1 MKKIEIDN
9 PLILE
14 ALQRK
19 EKWTTELT
27 DIATKE
33 EKLIASANKIMAKLA
48 KENEKVLPMMKEE
61 QGKIELEEYE
71 EVSRTYLD
79 LEGDEIGKIF
89 IEVSDRLEEF
99 KASYKKNGKDN
110 SSNPNEGV
118 GRSKDNAEESTKGN
132 QDSTNQRPE

>member
-19 EKWTTELT
+19 EKWTTELN
-27 DIATKE
+27 DIAKEE
-33 EKLIASANKIMAKLA
+33 EKLIAQGNKIMAKLA

-61 QGKIELEEYE
+61 QSKIELEEYE
-71 EVSRTYLD
+71 EVSRTYLG
-79 LEGDEIGKIF
+79 LEGDEVGKVF

-99 KASYKKNGKDN
+99 KASYKKNGTNN
-110 SSNPNEGV
+110 SSNSNEGK
-118 GRSKDNAEESTKGN
+118 GNSKDNAGKSTKGN
-132 QDSTNQRPE
+132 

>member
-19 EKWTTELT
+19 EKWTTELN
-27 DIATKE
+27 DIAKEE
-33 EKLIASANKIMAKLA
+33 EKLIAKANKIMAKLA

-71 EVSRTYLD
+71 EVSRTYLG
-79 LEGDEIGKIF
+79 LEGDEVGKIF
-89 IEVSDRLEEF
+89 IEVSNRLEEF
-99 KASYKKNGKDN
+99 KASYKKNGTDN
-110 SSNPNEGV
+110 SSDSNEGV
-118 GRSKDNAEESTKGN
+118 GRSKDNAGKSTKGN
-132 QDSTNQRPE
+132 